1 VRVRVYIECLPRLLL
16 GAGLLGIVGGKQYIN
31 LGLR

>member
-1 VRVRVYIECLPRLLL
+1 VRVYVECPPRLLL
-16 GAGLLGIVGGKQYIN
+16 GAGLLGIVGGEQCVN